1 MARIEALKVSPGE
14 PGKALTP
21 EQKRF
26 NSLIRQIEQARETLA
41 AWHENIALYRQA
53 HAQVVLPL
61 QTSLM
66 AARSEWVF
74 ALDALLDQKG
84 WTRTERKTLRE
95 LVRETAGALL
105 EGNDDAALHAVFAK
119 HGKTDFDTERQQMLH
134 AMKDLTETMTGLD
147 LGDKDDIRTDADL
160 LQRLHAEMEAQ
171 AAQAE
176 SERATKAAR
185 RRKTAAQQ
193 RREAEAQQATQSVR
207 EIFRKLA
214 SALHPDRETD
224 PKEHE
229 VKTALMQQVN
239 RAYAANDL
247 LTLLELQLRIEQ
259 VDASHIANASAQR
272 LKHYNKVLSEQV
284 AELKGEIARVES
296 GFCFEFGAE
305 PRWGIN
311 PRKLGG
317 VLEADRADPACG
329 NGRGPAR
336 NADTDRRGGDQ
347 ELAQAPAGTAAR
359 RRLRLFLRCLK
370 ESMYG
375 CNGCPRCGAPRR
387 AVNPCSR
394 RSNRFA
400 RTRIIGYVEP
410 VFLWPVISHG
420 PLIRLRIAQ

>member
-1 MARIEALKVSPGE
+1 MSRIEALRVRPGE
-14 PGKALTP
+14 AGKTLTP

-41 AWHENIALYRQA
+41 AWQENIALYRQA
-53 HAQVVLPL
+53 HAQVALPL

-66 AARSEWVF
+66 AARREWVF

-95 LVRETAGALL
+95 LVRATAGALL

-147 LGDKDDIRTDADL
+147 LGDNDGIRTDADL

-176 SERATKAAR
+176 AERTTKASR

-193 RREAEAQQATQSVR
+193 RREAEEQQATQSVR

-311 PRKLGG
+311 PRKLGTLLEENARFLRAEMAEVQRDMRILTG
-317 VLEADRADPACG
+317 GAATKSWLKRQRELLREADFD
-329 NGRGPAR
+329 
-336 NADTDRRGGDQ
+336 
-347 ELAQAPAGTAAR
+347 
-359 RRLRLFLRCLK
+359 F
-370 ESMYG
+370 
-375 CNGCPRCGAPRR
+375 
-387 AVNPCSR
+387 
-394 RSNRFA
+394 F
-400 RTRIIGYVEP
+400 
-410 VFLWPVISHG
+410 
-420 PLIRLRIAQ
+420 